1 MIDIGTLTIN
11 EAREIAALVGA
22 GNGAVAGAPFV
33 PGKAYFIRTVTHSYT
48 GRCVRC
54 GPQFVTLVDA
64 AWIADTGRFA
74 DAMKSGEYTEVEPW
88 PDGREINV
96 GLGAICEF
104 SEANQIPRSQ
114 K

>member
-1 MIDIGTLTIN
+1 MIDINTLTVG
-11 EAREIAALVGA
+11 EARGIAAMFGSSA
-22 GNGAVAGAPFV
+22 QPPPASDFI
-33 PGKAYFIRTVTHSYT
+33 PGKAYFIRTVTHAYT

-54 GPQFVTLVDA
+54 GPQFVILTDA

-74 DAMKSGEYTEVEPW
+74 DAMKSGDYSEIEPW
-88 PDGREINV
+88 PDGREVGI
-96 GLGAICEF
+96 GLGSICDF